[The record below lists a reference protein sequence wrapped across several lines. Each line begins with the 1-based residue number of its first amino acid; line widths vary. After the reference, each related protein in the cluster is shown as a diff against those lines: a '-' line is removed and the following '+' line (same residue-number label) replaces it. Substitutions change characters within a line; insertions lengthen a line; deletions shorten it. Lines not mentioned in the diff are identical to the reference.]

1 MRFLVLF
8 LWMLGAAAAAQTD
21 RTPYTVAALS
31 SRAYNG
37 GAIVSERV
45 LERNASFTRHLIR
58 WNSDGLRQYGFLN
71 VPVASSKSKRRVVM
85 VLHGYVNPATYRVQ
99 TYTTRYADALA
110 RSGYVV
116 FHPNYRGHTPSQGG
130 ADGAYRAGY
139 AVDVLNLMAS
149 LRAQAGQKGL
159 LEQADASRVGLW
171 GHSMGGGVA
180 IRAMTVK
187 PAWVRA
193 VVLYGSMSAD
203 EQENAAQIYN
213 VFSNRSRGLYELQTP
228 EKWLKEI
235 SPLYFLN
242 LVSAAISVHHGTLDE
257 QVPYAWSVRLCERLK
272 ALGKRVS
279 CTSYANA
286 PHLFRRGSRSD
297 TAFQANVLAFFKENL

>member
-1 MRFLVLF
+1 MRLLVLF
-8 LWMLGAAAAAQTD
+8 VWMLGVVAAAQTD
-21 RTPYTVAALS
+21 RTPYTIASLS
-31 SRAYNG
+31 ERAYDG
-37 GAIVSERV
+37 GKIVSERI
-45 LERNASFTRHLIR
+45 LERNPSFTRHLIR

-71 VPVASSKSKRRVVM
+71 VPVASSKTKRAVVM
-85 VLHGYVNPATYRVQ
+85 LLHGYVNPATYRVQ

-110 RSGYVV
+110 RAGYVV
-116 FHPNYRGHTPSQGG
+116 FHPNYRGHAPSQGG
-130 ADGAYRAGY
+130 ADGAYRVSY

-149 LRAQAGQKGL
+149 VRAAAGKPGL
-159 LEQADASRVGLW
+159 LANADAARIGLW

-180 IRAMTVK
+180 IRVMTLK
-187 PAWVRA
+187 PAWVKA

-203 EQENAAQIYN
+203 EKENATQVYE

-228 EKWLKEI
+228 EKWLREI

-242 LVSAAISVHHGTLDE
+242 RVSAAISVHHGTLDE

-272 ALGKRVS
+272 KLGKRVS

-286 PHLFRRGSRSD
+286 PHLFRRGSGSD
-297 TAFQANVLAFFKENL
+297 AAFQANVLAFFKQEL